1 MVDGKNT
8 EDRREKKE
16 KKYIIICLEQF
27 RKNLL
32 TTKSRELRSV
42 FPNKLQ
48 DNITKFIYLVCNKDN
63 VLCWI

>member
-1 MVDGKNT
+1 MVKTQKT
-8 EDRREKKE
+8 EEKKKE
-16 KKYIIICLEQF
+16 KNIIICLEQF

-42 FPNKLQ
+42 FPKDKLQ
-48 DNITKFIYLVCNKDN
+48 DNITKFIYLVRNKDN

>member
-16 KKYIIICLEQF
+16 KNIIICLEQF

-42 FPNKLQ
+42 FPKDKLQ
-48 DNITKFIYLVCNKDN
+48 DNITKFIYLVRNKDN
-63 VLCWI
+63 VLC

>member
-1 MVDGKNT
+1 MVKTQKT
-8 EDRREKKE
+8 EEKKKE
-16 KKYIIICLEQF
+16 KNIIICLEQF

-42 FPNKLQ
+42 FPKDKLQ
-48 DNITKFIYLVCNKDN
+48 DNITKFIYLVRNKDK